1 MTTVQPGTRM
11 TLAEYRLTPEF
22 EGVWELI
29 DGVLEKQPPATVE
42 HQLILGNLIGEIIS
56 LCLEIT
62 PRPGWPF
69 RNVGVAFSETFA
81 PTPDIVYVRLERM
94 HLIRGSF
101 FEGTPDLLAE
111 VLSKDRDRDL
121 IRKRAKYAAA
131 GVPEYWIVDPANEV
145 VIVLELSGGEYK
157 EIAVMGRADTLTTP
171 TIPGFALPLEQLFGD
186 PIRALIRANG

>member
-1 MTTVQPGTRM
+1 MTTIRSGTRM

-29 DGVLEKQPPATVE
+29 DGVLEKQTLATVE
-42 HQLILGNLIGEIIS
+42 HQLILVNLISEIIS

-101 FEGTPDLLAE
+101 FEGAPDLLAE

-157 EIAVMGRADTLTTP
+157 ELAVLGRTDTLTTP
-171 TIPGFALPLEQLFGD
+171 TIPGFALPLEQLFDD
-186 PIRALIRANG
+186 PIRALTCANG